1 MAETPTSERPRRRWR
16 KVLLAFVISG
26 LLVALLLSQ
35 VDPADAWARVKGA
48 ETQPLLWALGVS
60 FLIWLCR
67 TARYHTIATRT
78 GVLDV
83 AAATSLQVA
92 ANRLAPMRLGE
103 LSLPWLMHR
112 ASGEPP
118 VPILVRLLLIRLIE
132 LWVLLASSAVA
143 IGLWFGEGEGLSPLA
158 GAAVLLA
165 LTLSLFAFR
174 RLVRLGV
181 VVGRA
186 LVARTPLRRVA
197 ALPTILDKVEGA
209 VDDAARLSPARRAA
223 VFGLSAAVMGLNFVM
238 FGCLIAALGIELAPP
253 QVVVGVA
260 ASQVSG
266 ALPVLSVGSVGT
278 HETGWVAGF
287 AWVGLPVPEA
297 VVSGLF
303 TQVVSL
309 GFAVLWAL
317 PGAAW
322 AFGRRAAPEPATSAA
337 PPSDRRG

>member
-1 MAETPTSERPRRRWR
+1 MSADGPAEAAARPPRRGR
-16 KVLLAFVISG
+16 KVLLAFAISG
-26 LLVALLLSQ
+26 LLVAALLSQ
-35 VDPADAWARVKGA
+35 VNPTEAWARVKGA
-48 ETQPLLWALGVS
+48 DAGPLGWALAVS
-60 FLIWLCR
+60 FAIWLCR

-78 GVLDV
+78 AVPDV
-83 AAATSLQVA
+83 AAATALQVA

-132 LWVLLASSAVA
+132 LWVLLAASAVA
-143 IGLWFGEGEGLSPLA
+143 IALWFGEGEGVSSLT
-158 GAAVLLA
+158 GALVLGG

-174 RLVRLGV
+174 HLVRLAV
-181 VVGRA
+181 RFARA
-186 LVARTPLRRVA
+186 AVARTPLRTVA
-197 ALPTILDKVEGA
+197 ALPTILDRV
-209 VDDAARLSPARRAA
+209 DAAVADAGRLGPARRAA

-238 FGCLIAALGIELAPP
+238 FGFLLAALGIHLEPA

-266 ALPVLSVGSVGT
+266 ALPVMSVGSVGT

-287 AWVGLPVPEA
+287 AWVGMALPDA

-322 AFGRRAAPEPATSAA
+322 AFGRRAA
-337 PPSDRRG
+337 